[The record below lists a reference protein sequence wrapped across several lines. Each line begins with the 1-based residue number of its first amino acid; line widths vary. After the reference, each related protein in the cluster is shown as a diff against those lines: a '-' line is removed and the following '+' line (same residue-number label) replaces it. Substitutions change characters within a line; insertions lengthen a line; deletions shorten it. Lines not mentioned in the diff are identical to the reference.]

1 MSTKIDVFKNSINLF
16 DTIGRPILWRQQTNG
31 LLFNG
36 GYSTFVYHRWR
47 ICISSLKAPDKGL
60 SEKRITVI
68 TQVQD
73 FKFYNAFAHKWI
85 SPWRMFPSNSE
96 CVFQS
101 SFAFYDIS
109 NDLCDIT
116 VKTVIFDDLVMEFEV
131 KVRTCGYIIFWADVT
146 LFGELYL
153 LCQQSTIAIKEVLF
167 KTIATGIATA
177 ISSNRERNLI

>member
-31 LLFNG
+31 LFFNG

-68 TQVQD
+68 TQVQA
-73 FKFYNAFAHKWI
+73 FKFDNSSYFYPSYQIREKGETFYNAFAHKWI

-131 KVRTCGYIIFWADVT
+131 KVRTCG
-146 LFGELYL
+146 
-153 LCQQSTIAIKEVLF
+153 
-167 KTIATGIATA
+167 
-177 ISSNRERNLI
+177 